1 MSWFSQSVDRACG
14 SPRRPAPVERAAEFA
29 RFLRIE
35 TVGGTLLLLAT
46 AAALIWANSP
56 VGDSYAALRD
66 YRLGPA
72 AIGLDLNP

>member
-1 MSWFSQSVDRACG
+1 MSWFEQSVGRACG
-14 SPRRPAPVERAAEFA
+14 SPHRPTPVERAAEFA

-46 AAALIWANSP
+46 AEALIWANSP
-56 VGDSYAALRD
+56 FGDSYSALRD